1 VFEALLEAWDGEETV
16 VRFDAPTQTWMFVCV
31 HSTVL
36 GPGAGGTRM
45 KVYADPQDAL
55 HDGLRLSSA
64 MTRKN
69 AVAGL
74 PLGGGKGVL
83 GVPKVPQGTARRSL
97 LLRYADLVESLH
109 GSYWTACDMN
119 TSPEDMDVIGERCRS
134 VFGRTEAAG
143 GSGSSATSTALGVY
157 HGIRAAA
164 SFAFGEDS
172 LEGRTVLIQ
181 GVGAVGRILAEQLA
195 SDGAR
200 LIVSDIDD
208 VRARGTA
215 DAVGADVVP
224 AADAI
229 TTECDV
235 FSPCATGGVL
245 SAETIPGLR
254 CRIVA
259 GAANNQ
265 LETPED
271 AERFAEHGILY
282 APDYVVN
289 AGGIIQLASLEMLD
303 EDEAKRDARVEGIAS
318 TLADVLERAAREGV
332 STGTAA
338 EHMAAERLGSV
349 P

>member
-16 VRFDAPTQTWMFVCV
+16 VRFDAPTRTWMFVCV

-45 KVYADPQDAL
+45 KVYEDPQDAL

-83 GVPKVPQGTARRSL
+83 GVPEVPQGTARREL

-157 HGIRAAA
+157 HGIRAAVP
-164 SFAFGEDS
+164 FAFGEDS

-215 DAVGADVVP
+215 DAVGA
-224 AADAI
+224 
-229 TTECDV
+229 DV

>member
-1 VFEALLEAWDGEETV
+1 MFEALLEAWDGEETV
-16 VRFDAPTQTWMFVCV
+16 VRFDAPTRTWMFVCV

-215 DAVGADVVP
+215 DAVGADVVS

>member
-1 VFEALLEAWDGEETV
+1 
-16 VRFDAPTQTWMFVCV
+16 
-31 HSTVL
+31 
-36 GPGAGGTRM
+36 
-45 KVYADPQDAL
+45 
-55 HDGLRLSSA
+55 
-64 MTRKN
+64 
-69 AVAGL
+69 
-74 PLGGGKGVL
+74 
-83 GVPKVPQGTARRSL
+83 
-97 LLRYADLVESLH
+97 LRYADLVESLH

-143 GSGSSATSTALGVY
+143 GSGSSAISTALGVY
-157 HGIRAAA
+157 HGIRAAV
-164 SFAFGEDS
+164 SFAFGDDS
-172 LEGRTVLIQ
+172 LEGRTALIQ

-208 VRARGTA
+208 ARAREAA
-215 DAVGADVVP
+215 DAVGTDVVP

-245 SAETIPGLR
+245 SAETIPRLR

-271 AERFAEHGILY
+271 AERFTEHGILY

-289 AGGIIQLASLEMLD
+289 AGGIIHLASLEMLD
-303 EDEAKRDARVEGIAS
+303 EDEAKRDARVEGIAT
-318 TLADVLERAAREGV
+318 TLAGVLERAAREGV

>member
-31 HSTVL
+31 HSMVL

-83 GVPKVPQGTARRSL
+83 GVPEVPQGTARRGL

-109 GSYWTACDMN
+109 GTYWTACDMN

-143 GSGSSATSTALGVY
+143 GSGSSAPATALGVY
-157 HGIRAAA
+157 HGIRAAVP
-164 SFAFGEDS
+164 FAFDDDS

-181 GVGAVGRILAEQLA
+181 GVGAVGRILAEALA
-195 SDGAR
+195 NDGAR

-208 VRARGTA
+208 MRAREA
-215 DAVGADVVP
+215 AEAVGADVVP

-229 TTECDV
+229 TTECDI
-235 FSPCATGGVL
+235 FSPCATGGIL
-245 SAETIPGLR
+245 SAATIPRLR

-265 LETPED
+265 LEASED

-289 AGGIIQLASLEMLD
+289 AGGIIHLASLEMLD
-303 EDEAKRDARVEGIAS
+303 EDEAKRDARVEGIAT
-318 TLADVLERAAREGV
+318 TLAEVFERAAREGV

-338 EHMAAERLGSV
+338 ERMAAERLGSV

>member
-1 VFEALLEAWDGEETV
+1 MFEALLEAWDGEAAV
-16 VRFDAPTQTWMFVCV
+16 VRYDAPTHTWMMVGI

-45 KVYADPQDAL
+45 KVYAEPR
-55 HDGLRLSSA
+55 DGLRDVLRLSSA

-83 GVPKVPQGTARRSL
+83 AVPAIAEGAARREL

-109 GSYWTACDMN
+109 GTYWTACDMN
-119 TSPEDMDVIGERCRS
+119 TSPADMDVIGERCRS

-143 GSGSSATSTALGVY
+143 GSGSSAPSTALGVY
-157 HGIRAAA
+157 HAIRAAVG
-164 SFAFGEDS
+164 FAFDDAS
-172 LEGRTVLIQ
+172 LAGRSVLIQ
-181 GVGAVGRILAEQLA
+181 GVGAVGRILGEYLA
-195 SDGAR
+195 RDGAR
-200 LIVSDIDD
+200 LILTDVDD
-208 VRARGTA
+208 ARARA
-215 DAVGADVVP
+215 
-224 AADAI
+224 AADALGAEVVAAVDAI
-229 TTECDV
+229 QTPCDV

-245 SAETIPGLR
+245 SAETIPRLR

-265 LETPED
+265 LESAGD
-271 AERFAEHGILY
+271 AERFAQHGILY

-289 AGGIIQLASLEMLD
+289 AGGIIHLASLEMLE
-303 EDEAKRDARVEGIAS
+303 EDEAKRDARVEGIAA
-318 TLADVLERAAREGV
+318 TLSEVLERAARDGI

-338 EHMAAERLGSV
+338 ERMAAERLGGV
-349 P
+349 A

>member
-1 VFEALLEAWDGEETV
+1 
-16 VRFDAPTQTWMFVCV
+16 
-31 HSTVL
+31 
-36 GPGAGGTRM
+36 
-45 KVYADPQDAL
+45 
-55 HDGLRLSSA
+55 
-64 MTRKN
+64 
-69 AVAGL
+69 
-74 PLGGGKGVL
+74 
-83 GVPKVPQGTARRSL
+83 
-97 LLRYADLVESLH
+97 
-109 GSYWTACDMN
+109 MN

-143 GSGSSATSTALGVY
+143 GSGSSAPSTALGVY
-157 HGIRAAA
+157 HGIRAAVP
-164 SFAFGEDS
+164 FAFGDDS

-181 GVGAVGRILAEQLA
+181 GVGAVGRILAEALA

-208 VRARGTA
+208 VRAREAA
-215 DAVGADVVP
+215 DAVGAGVVP

-235 FSPCATGGVL
+235 LSPCATGGVL
-245 SAETIPGLR
+245 SAETIPRLR